1 MSKKPVFTVMHRVVV
16 DPITRDEVLTHTERT
31 EDIVIFPGGER
42 MDRLTFRG
50 VPARLVDV
58 SVSLPQRDGEMEKAW
73 VCEVGRK
80 VGRYDA
86 EERLRINIRLW
97 STYRGGDPA
106 DHVGPLPKGRLSI
119 VRAADLLL
127 VALTWGDTGWAK
139 EFPTLRSSLDGY
151 DISRIVWWHWNRFY
165 QHLSSYEVDPLAK
178 SFEARKPEFVAQ
190 GLTLAEANRMASR
203 NLYSLS
209 RSLGWRKMT
218 LREREKFGFTGTRQ
232 WYREEEINRRR
243 VDMGYSP
250 MGVGEYTLDAA
261 NGRVMRPVEEDRVE
275 SYDGE
280 DTIQT
285 SYGRFSEE

>member
-1 MSKKPVFTVMHRVVV
+1 
-16 DPITRDEVLTHTERT
+16 
-31 EDIVIFPGGER
+31 

-58 SVSLPQRDGEMEKAW
+58 SVSFPQQEGEKEKAW
-73 VCEVGRK
+73 VCEVGHK

-97 STYRGGDPA
+97 STYRGGEAA
-106 DHVGPLPKGRLSI
+106 DHVGLLPKGRLSI
-119 VRAADLLL
+119 IRSADLLL
-127 VALTWGDTGWAK
+127 VALTWGETGWAK
-139 EFPTLRSSLDGY
+139 EFPTLRSDLNDY
-151 DISRIVWWHWNRFY
+151 DLGRIIWWHWNRYFH
-165 QHLSSYEVDPLAK
+165 HLNSSDVEPISK
-178 SFEARKPEFVAQ
+178 SFEARRPEFIAQ

-203 NLYSLS
+203 DLYTLS
-209 RSLGWRKMT
+209 RNLGWRKMT
-218 LREREKFGFTGTRQ
+218 LREREKFGFDGVRQ

-261 NGRVMRPVEEDRVE
+261 NGKTMHPVEEDRVE

-280 DTIQT
+280 DTVQT
-285 SYGRFSEE
+285 SYGSFSEE